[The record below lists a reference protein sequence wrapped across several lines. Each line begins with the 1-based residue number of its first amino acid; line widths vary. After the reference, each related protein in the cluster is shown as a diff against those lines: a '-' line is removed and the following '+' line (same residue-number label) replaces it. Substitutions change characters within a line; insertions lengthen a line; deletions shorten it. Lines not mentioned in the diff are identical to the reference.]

1 MLALI
6 ACMSVSCVEDE
17 KNPFDRTETI
27 GGETFDVKLP
37 MYGNFIIGSEITLK
51 GSGFTDKDRITVSN
65 RYYSQD
71 IQAEPIEARI
81 TSTTNEE
88 LKFIIPSGISAPGD
102 IDVTITRN
110 NASFKIGKISVGSIN
125 WNNNT
130 QYLDRYTAT
139 SFSFYVYDISSP
151 DTDKV
156 YVQSIALDG
165 ETPAGP
171 RIELPITYTILND
184 VATDMSYLTEIVR
197 VMYEHNGEI
206 ALEEICHTGSYFN
219 YYFSV
224 LQGETV
230 NIDWPGF
237 IAGDQIELKS
247 YDQSTTIASTIK
259 ETGEHAT
266 FQAPESSYPESYRI
280 FLLRGGVECAE
291 FGQIDVLN

>member
-1 MLALI
+1 
-6 ACMSVSCVEDE
+6 MSVSCVEDE

-27 GGETFDVKLP
+27 DGETFDVKLP

-65 RYYSQD
+65 RYNYAQG

-88 LKFIIPSGISAPGD
+88 LKFIIPSGIYVPDD
-102 IDVTITRN
+102 IDVSITRN
-110 NASFKIGKISVGSIN
+110 NATFNIGHISVNSIS
-125 WNNNT
+125 WNINS
-130 QYLDRYTAT
+130 QIFEKYTAT
-139 SFSFYVYDISSP
+139 SFNFYVYDTSSLNS
-151 DTDKV
+151 DKV

-165 ETPAGP
+165 ETLAEP
-171 RIELPITYTILND
+171 RIELPVTSYTESND
-184 VATDMSYLTEIVR
+184 VTTDFAYMTEIVR

-206 ALEEICHTGSYFN
+206 ALEEIFHTGSYFN

-237 IAGDQIELKS
+237 IAGDQIALKS
-247 YDQSTTIASTIK
+247 LDSPMIIASTIK
-259 ETGEHAT
+259 EPGEPAT
-266 FQAPESSYPESYRI
+266 FQVPQSSTPKSYRI

-291 FGQIDVLN
+291 FGQVDVLN